1 MSDRL
6 EQALFNLGQRIEY
19 PKTPDLGVT
28 YPARSERRISR
39 RWRIAAAVAVAA
51 LVLLAFPGPRQAVA
65 NLFRIGAVTLTVVD
79 DLRPAAVEREPSGL
93 MVSFEKAQEEV
104 GFLILTLEPDPDA
117 VYLDPSVSGGM
128 VTLGYGADDDGY
140 SLLITQLLA
149 TTDEQ
154 AVTKLLTPSTSVES
168 VTVEGEPGFW
178 IEGDPHVVI
187 LFDQEGDLVEDS
199 ARLAANTLL
208 YIVGDRT
215 VRIEGG
221 LSLDQ
226 ALEVAA
232 ALE

>member
-6 EQALFNLGQRIEY
+6 EQALFSLGQRIEY
-19 PKTPDLGVT
+19 PKTPDLGAS

-39 RWRIAAAVAVAA
+39 GWRIAAAVAAAA
-51 LVLLAFPGPRQAVA
+51 LVLLAFPGAWQAVA

-93 MVSFEKAQEEV
+93 MVTLEKAQEEV

-117 VYLDPSVSGGM
+117 IYLDPSVPDGM
-128 VTLGYGADDDGY
+128 VTLGYGADDGGY

-154 AVTKLLTPSTSVES
+154 AATKLLTPNTSVEP

-187 LFDQEGDLVEDS
+187 LFDQDGDLVEDS

>member
-19 PKTPDLGVT
+19 PKTPDLGAS
-28 YPARSERRISR
+28 YPTRSERRISR
-39 RWRIAAAVAVAA
+39 RWRIAAAVAAAA

-65 NLFRIGAVTLTVVD
+65 NLFRIGSVTLTVVA
-79 DLRPAAVEREPSGL
+79 DLRPAAVEREPSGM
-93 MVSFEKAQEEV
+93 MVTLKKAQEGV
-104 GFLILTLEPDPDA
+104 GFPILALDQDPDA
-117 VYLDPSVSGGM
+117 VYLDPSVPGGM

-140 SLLITQLLA
+140 ALLITQLLA

-154 AVTKLLTPSTSVES
+154 AVTKLLTPNTNVES
-168 VTVEGEPGFW
+168 VTVEGEQGFW

-187 LFDQEGDLVEDS
+187 LFNQDGDLVEDS

-208 YIVGDRT
+208 YIVGNRT

-221 LSLDQ
+221 LSLGQ

>member
-6 EQALFNLGQRIEY
+6 EQALINIGQRIEY
-19 PKTPDLGVT
+19 PKTPDLGAS
-28 YPARSERRISR
+28 YPTRSERRISR
-39 RWRIAAAVAVAA
+39 RWRIAAAVAAAA

-65 NLFRIGAVTLTVVD
+65 NLFRIGSVTLTVVA
-79 DLRPAAVEREPSGL
+79 DLRPAAVEREPSGM
-93 MVSFEKAQEEV
+93 MVTLNKAPEGV
-104 GFLILTLEPDPDA
+104 GFPILALDQDPDA
-117 VYLDPSVSGGM
+117 VYLDPSVPGGM

-140 SLLITQLLA
+140 ALLITQLLA

-154 AVTKLLTPSTSVES
+154 AVTKLLTPSTNVES

-187 LFDQEGDLVEDS
+187 LFNQDGDLVEDS

-208 YIVGDRT
+208 YIVGNRT

-221 LSLDQ
+221 LSLGQ

>member
-19 PKTPDLGVT
+19 PKTPDLGAS
-28 YPARSERRISR
+28 YPTRSERRISR
-39 RWRIAAAVAVAA
+39 RWRIAAAVAAAA

-65 NLFRIGAVTLTVVD
+65 NLFRIGSVTLTVVA
-79 DLRPAAVEREPSGL
+79 DLRPAAVEREPSGM
-93 MVSFEKAQEEV
+93 MVTLNKAQEGV
-104 GFLILTLEPDPDA
+104 GFPILALDQDPDA
-117 VYLDPSVSGGM
+117 VYLDPSVPGGM

-140 SLLITQLLA
+140 ALLITQLLA

-154 AVTKLLTPSTSVES
+154 AVTKLLTPNTNVES

-187 LFDQEGDLVEDS
+187 LFNQDGDLVEDS

-208 YIVGDRT
+208 YIVGNCT

-221 LSLDQ
+221 LSLGQ

>member
-19 PKTPDLGVT
+19 PKTPDLGAS
-28 YPARSERRISR
+28 YPTRSERRISR
-39 RWRIAAAVAVAA
+39 RWRIAAAVAAAA

-65 NLFRIGAVTLTVVD
+65 NLFRIGSVTLTVVA
-79 DLRPAAVEREPSGL
+79 DLRPAAVEREPSGM
-93 MVSFEKAQEEV
+93 MVTLKKAQEGV
-104 GFLILTLEPDPDA
+104 GFPILALDQDPDA
-117 VYLDPSVSGGM
+117 VYLDPSVPGGM

-140 SLLITQLLA
+140 ALLITQLLA

-154 AVTKLLTPSTSVES
+154 AVTKLLTPNTNVES

-187 LFDQEGDLVEDS
+187 LFNQDGDLVEDS

-208 YIVGDRT
+208 YIVGNRT

-221 LSLDQ
+221 LSLGQ

>member
-6 EQALFNLGQRIEY
+6 EQALFDLGQRIEY
-19 PKTPDLGVT
+19 PKTPDFGAGNPV
-28 YPARSERRISR
+28 RSERRISR
-39 RWRIAAAVAVAA
+39 GWRIAAAVAAAA

-79 DLRPAAVEREPSGL
+79 DLPTAAVEREPSGL
-93 MVSFEKAQEEV
+93 LVTVEKAQDEV
-104 GFLILTLEPDPDA
+104 GFLVLKLDSDPDA
-117 VYLDPSVSGGM
+117 VYLDLSVPGGM
-128 VTLGYGADDDGY
+128 VTLGYGAHDGGY

-154 AVTKLLTPSTSVES
+154 AVMKLLTPGTSVEP

-187 LFDQEGDLVEDS
+187 LFDQDGDLIEDS

-226 ALEVAA
+226 ALEIAA

>member
-19 PKTPDLGVT
+19 PKTPDLGAS
-28 YPARSERRISR
+28 YPTRSERRISR
-39 RWRIAAAVAVAA
+39 RWRIAAAVAAAA

-65 NLFRIGAVTLTVVD
+65 NLFRIGSVTLTVVA
-79 DLRPAAVEREPSGL
+79 DLRPAAVEREPSGM
-93 MVSFEKAQEEV
+93 MVTLNKAQEGV
-104 GFLILTLEPDPDA
+104 WFPILALDQDPDA
-117 VYLDPSVSGGM
+117 VYLDPSVPGGM

-140 SLLITQLLA
+140 ALLITQLLA

-154 AVTKLLTPSTSVES
+154 AVTKLLTPNTNVES

-187 LFDQEGDLVEDS
+187 LFNQDGDLVEDS

-208 YIVGDRT
+208 YIVGNRT

-221 LSLDQ
+221 LSLGQ